1 MRSLGTLL
9 LTGFLA
15 ASLAACGGSSG
26 GSGHA
31 PDWTALGR
39 ALDGFVDSS
48 ASPPSGKVSGYSF
61 ILFDRS
67 GTLYTRAGGNHSL
80 DTVDTLASA
89 SKMPAAAA
97 ILTLVDQGRLD
108 LDTPVASYI
117 QNAGNPIIWPSDK
130 AAITTRML
138 LSHTSGLP
146 GLGDSQPLCLNN
158 QKLTTLRACAQQVAN
173 AKLVSQPGAE
183 FNYGGADYQVAGYL
197 AVLLSGASSWQAFFD
212 GAVAAPLGGI
222 SSFSWGDQTV
232 LNPRIAGGAQSNAGD
247 YATILRM
254 VLDGGSGNGRQ
265 VLSSRAVGFLTANQI
280 AGLARVNSPFGQE
293 QANYP
298 GYTLGLFIS
307 DPSLHPGSPGP
318 EYSDPGLTGVT
329 PWFDSGLG
337 YGAVIL
343 IDADT
348 TTGVDMWNAARP
360 IIIGQLGG

>member
-1 MRSLGTLL
+1 VRALVTLL
-9 LTGFLA
+9 LTCFLA
-15 ASLAACGGSSG
+15 VSLAACGSSSDRG
-26 GSGHA
+26 A
-31 PDWTALGR
+31 PDWTGLGQT
-39 ALDGFVDSS
+39 LDGFVDTS
-48 ASPPSGKVSGYSF
+48 ASPPSGKVGGYSF

-67 GTLYTRAGGNHSL
+67 GTLYMRAAGDHSMS
-80 DTVDTLASA
+80 TVDGLASA

-97 ILTLVDQGRLD
+97 ILTLVDQGKLD
-108 LDTPVASYI
+108 LDTPVATYI
-117 QNAGNPIIWPSDK
+117 QNAGNPINWPSDK

-158 QKLTTLRACAQQVAN
+158 QRLTTLRACAQQVAN
-173 AKLVSQPGAE
+173 ANLVSQPGAE

-212 GAVAAPLGGI
+212 GAIAAPLGGLAT
-222 SSFSWGDQTV
+222 FTWGDPQTV
-232 LNPRIAGGAQSNAGD
+232 LNPRIAGGAQSNVAD
-247 YATILRM
+247 YAAILRM
-254 VLDGGSGNGRQ
+254 VLDGGSANGRQ
-265 VLSSRAVGFLTANQI
+265 VLSANAAGALTGNQI
-280 AGLARVNSPFGQE
+280 AGLQRVNSPFGQD
-293 QANYP
+293 QAKYP

-329 PWFDSGLG
+329 PWFDNGLG

-343 IDADT
+343 INADT

-360 IIIGQLGG
+360 IIISQLNG